1 MPSLVPHPPVYII
14 GAGAIGLYMA
24 AHLSHVTDVVL
35 VARGPRAELLEAE
48 GFELA
53 GADNGAYRLPVAT
66 LDAGLSLPDH
76 AIVIIA
82 TKATDLEKL
91 VGSLSAILHP
101 DQAVALVQ
109 NGLGVHKFARTY
121 LPLAALVR
129 VTCWVGVTLEG
140 PRRAVVAGAPLF
152 EIGVGDPRS
161 DAAASQLLALLNAAN
176 LRARAGGSVAE
187 VEWRKALLNLAVSG
201 ICSVVDERN
210 GAILESPELRE
221 IVDDVLAEALP
232 VAAAAG
238 VALGADDVERVYTA
252 LQNTRE
258 NWNAMLQDLRR
269 GSVTEMPFLNAA
281 VDRFARRHGLRA
293 PVNATIA
300 RLVGHLARKRAHLAA
315 PEPAR
320 VLPSAAPSG
329 ATSS

>member
-1 MPSLVPHPPVYII
+1 MTPHPPVYII
-14 GAGAIGLYMA
+14 GAGAIGLYLA

-35 VARGPRAELLEAE
+35 VARGPRAEQLAAE

-53 GADNGAYRLPVAT
+53 GADAGAYRLPVVT
-66 LDAGLSLPDH
+66 LDAKLEIPAEALV
-76 AIVIIA
+76 IVA

-91 VGSLSAILHP
+91 VSPLNAILHP
-101 DQAVALVQ
+101 AQPVALVQ

-121 LPLAALVR
+121 LPQAALVR
-129 VTCWVGVTLEG
+129 MTCWVGVALEG
-140 PRRAVVAGAPLF
+140 ARRAVVAGAPLF
-152 EIGVGDPRS
+152 ELGVGDTRS
-161 DAAASQLLALLNAAN
+161 EAAAAALLQLLNAAN

-221 IVDDVLAEALP
+221 VVDDLLAEAIP
-232 VAAAAG
+232 VAAAEG
-238 VALGADDVERVYTA
+238 VALGAEDVERVYTA

-269 GSVTEMPFLNAA
+269 GAVTEMAFLNAA
-281 VDRFARRHGLRA
+281 VDRLARRHGMRA

-300 RLVGHLARKRAHLAA
+300 RLIGHIARRRSRMLGSS
-315 PEPAR
+315 
-320 VLPSAAPSG
+320 VPSSL
-329 ATSS
+329 SVS

>member
-1 MPSLVPHPPVYII
+1 MSDYVPHPPVYIV

-24 AHLSHVTDVVL
+24 AHLSHLTDVVL
-35 VARGPRAELLEAE
+35 VARGPRADWLAAE

-53 GADNGAYRLPVAT
+53 GADTGSYRLPVVK
-66 LDAGLSLPDH
+66 LHAGLEVPADAL
-76 AIVIIA
+76 VIIA

-91 VGSLSAILHP
+91 VGPLTSILHP
-101 DQAVALVQ
+101 SQPVALVQ
-109 NGLGVHKFARTY
+109 NGLGVYKFARTY
-121 LPLAALVR
+121 LPQAALVR
-129 VTCWVGVTLEG
+129 VTCWVGVALEG

-152 EIGVGDPRS
+152 ELGIGDARS
-161 DAAASQLLALLNAAN
+161 EAAAAELLALLNAAN
-176 LRARAGGSVAE
+176 LRARTGGSVPE

-232 VAAAAG
+232 VAAAEG
-238 VALGADDVERVYTA
+238 VTLGAEDVERVYTA

-269 GSVTEMPFLNAA
+269 GAVTEMPFLNAA
-281 VDRFARRHGLRA
+281 VERLARRHGMRA

-300 RLVGHLARKRAHLAA
+300 RLVGHIARRRSRLSASPLDEVGRVA
-315 PEPAR
+315 P
-320 VLPSAAPSG
+320 G
-329 ATSS
+329 